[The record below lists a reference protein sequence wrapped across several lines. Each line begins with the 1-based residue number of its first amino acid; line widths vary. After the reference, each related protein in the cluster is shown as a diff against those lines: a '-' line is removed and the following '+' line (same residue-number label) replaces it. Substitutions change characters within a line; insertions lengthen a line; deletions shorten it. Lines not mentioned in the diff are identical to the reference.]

1 MISGMGTDAA
11 AGSAGDGHAS
21 GHHDRRDQQAAAT
34 PTYYAQLVHW
44 DRPENDRMG
53 GRRLRIESGR
63 IVWKP
68 NSRNIRDDELV
79 GLFECGKARIV
90 IQDIGATMVKA
101 RGIFRT
107 EVPAPVLKV
116 HDTLQGATIDSNTC
130 FSCQR
135 LCRHY
140 CPLCKLWLHPDCAW
154 NMCEAICRE
163 HNVDNDRVPEDFGMG
178 VGPGVERQGEFEGS
192 ASSLVAV
199 AGPCLVKAFQW
210 AHEPDPDVLHHLS
223 SLLGFDRASDDYPD
237 HGRTEPPPKLL
248 DTSCLVC
255 GSLLKYLISQQPGG
269 VGGEG

>member
-1 MISGMGTDAA
+1 MGTDA
-11 AGSAGDGHAS
+11 DGPADDRHAS
-21 GHHDRRDQQAAAT
+21 DHDRDQHVQPPAT

-44 DRPENDRMG
+44 DRPESNRMG

-79 GLFECGKARIV
+79 SLFECGKARIV

-101 RGIFRT
+101 KNIFRS
-107 EVPAPVLKV
+107 EVPATVLAV

-140 CPLCKLWLHPDCAW
+140 CPLCKLWLHPDCAEKLG
-154 NMCEAICRE
+154 EAICRE
-163 HNVDNDRVPEDFGMG
+163 HNVNVGSDEPCASGMG
-178 VGPGVERQGEFEGS
+178 AVERQGEFEIECS
-192 ASSLVAV
+192 ASSQVAV
-199 AGPCLVKAFQW
+199 AGACLAKAFQW
-210 AHEPDPDVLHHLS
+210 AHEPDPEILLHLS

-248 DTSCLVC
+248 DTSCFLRQ
-255 GSLLKYLISQQPGG
+255 SLLKHLISQQPGG
-269 VGGEG
+269 VGGAG

>member
-1 MISGMGTDAA
+1 MISGMRPDAA
-11 AGSAGDGHAS
+11 AGSADDG
-21 GHHDRRDQQAAAT
+21 GDQQAAAAAT
-34 PTYYAQLVHW
+34 STYYAQLVHW
-44 DRPENDRMG
+44 DRPESDRTS

-79 GLFECGKARIV
+79 SLFECGKARIV
-90 IQDIGATMVKA
+90 IEDIGATMVKA
-101 RGIFRT
+101 KGIFRT
-107 EVPAPVLKV
+107 EVPAPVLEV

-135 LCRHY
+135 LCHHF

-154 NMCEAICRE
+154 NMCEAICLE
-163 HNVDNDRVPEDFGMG
+163 HNVDDRVPDESDNF
-178 VGPGVERQGEFEGS
+178 GVERQGEFEGS
-192 ASSLVAV
+192 ASSPAAV

-248 DTSCLVC
+248 DTSCFLC
-255 GSLLKYLISQQPGG
+255 GNLLKYLISQQPGG
-269 VGGEG
+269 GVGGEG